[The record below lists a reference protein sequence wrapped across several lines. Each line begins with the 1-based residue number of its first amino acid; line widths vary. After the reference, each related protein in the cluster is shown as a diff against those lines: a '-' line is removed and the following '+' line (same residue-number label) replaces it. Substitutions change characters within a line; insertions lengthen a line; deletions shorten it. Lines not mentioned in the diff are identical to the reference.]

1 MTVMLRTSKRTD
13 IDKRIQSIKQVSAK
27 NKYTAGVKKKYL
39 TPVLR
44 YSSILDGD
52 KHGKVRRT
60 YIII

>member
-13 IDKRIQSIKQVSAK
+13 INQNNSKHISGIRK
-27 NKYTAGVKKKYL
+27 KYTAGVKKKYL

-44 YSSILDGD
+44 YSSILVGD